1 VDVLRGALLYFG
13 AVLLAGRPGY
23 AMEMLQS
30 FPTARA
36 VVTGHNAQYAVRF
49 DTVVNHRISRL
60 TITRQGQVAQN
71 LQVILRS
78 DPKSLTASAPLLP
91 PGEYELH
98 WSAIS
103 MSGETSEGAVPFT
116 VMP

>member
-1 VDVLRGALLYFG
+1 MDVLRGALLYFG
-13 AVLLAGRPGY
+13 LVLLAGRPGH

-71 LQVILRS
+71 LQVILHS
-78 DPKSLTASAPLLP
+78 DPKSLTASAPRLP

-98 WSAIS
+98 WSAVA
-103 MSGETSEGAVPFT
+103 MSGETNEGAVSFT